1 MCVKTDVVD
10 SPVEPEICSHGCS
23 VCFCTLIPFSYF
35 KGSYEW
41 HYPFKSLCP
50 FQFMDGA
57 FLLFWIMP
65 RYNTSGDFPLGII

>member
-1 MCVKTDVVD
+1 MGVVFVFAPWFP
-10 SPVEPEICSHGCS
+10 SII
-23 VCFCTLIPFSYF
+23 L
-35 KGSYEW
+35 KALMNGS
-41 HYPFKSLCP
+41 YPFKSLCP